1 VASSNT
7 DPVIQSHRAQIAEI
21 DGEIL
26 RALNQR
32 INLVKRLKDYKDS
45 QGFTFYDPAQE
56 CLVIANL
63 CQANG
68 GPLSNEGIRE
78 IFGVIL
84 ERLKSEAAGLGEDK
98 SE

>member
-1 VASSNT
+1 MASSNS
-7 DPVIQSHRAQIAEI
+7 DPVIQRHRAQIAEI

-26 RALNQR
+26 SALNRR
-32 INLVKRLKDYKDS
+32 IKLVKHLKDYKEA
-45 QGFTFYDPAQE
+45 QGFPFFDAAQE
-56 CLVIANL
+56 DVVIANL

-68 GPLSNEGIRE
+68 GPLSNEGIHE

>member
-1 VASSNT
+1 VASSST

-26 RALNQR
+26 SALNR
-32 INLVKRLKDYKDS
+32 RVKLVMRLKDYKEA
-45 QGFTFYDPAQE
+45 QGFRFYDAAQE
-56 CLVIANL
+56 DVVIANL
-63 CQANG
+63 CQTNG

-84 ERLKSEAAGLGEDK
+84 KRLKSEAAGLGEDK
-98 SE
+98 PE